1 MNRRNRLMASL
12 RGEAVDRPPVNFY
25 ELDGVRQNPDDPDP
39 FNIFNHVS
47 WKPLLDLT
55 LEKSDRIAMCFPD
68 IVGAAP
74 DPAADCTQ
82 QRTYYDENGSRYV
95 ETTIRAPGRT
105 LRSLN
110 RRDPDIDTVWT
121 MEHLLKDVEDFKAW
135 NALPQADFQGTID
148 TDSVLQIEEALGD
161 SGIVMIDTADPL
173 CVVAGL
179 FDLGVFTVT
188 AATEESLMHAA
199 LEKAARLI
207 QPRTEAVAQALPGR
221 LWRIY
226 GPEYATPPYLPPHLF
241 EAYATRY
248 VTPMVAAIQRHGGFA
263 RLHCHGR
270 IRDVLDHIAATGCM
284 ALDPIEPPPQGDVEL
299 SYVRRR
305 YGKQMTLFGNLEVS
319 DIETLPPDRMAEKVR
334 RALREGT
341 EGEGRGFVLMP
352 SAAPYGRILPDITRR
367 NYEVIIETVEKG
379 GC

>member
-1 MNRRNRLMASL
+1 MTRRERLMASL
-12 RGEAVDRPPVNFY
+12 RGKAVDRPPVNFY
-25 ELDGVRQNPDDPDP
+25 ELDGVRQHPDDPDR
-39 FNIFNHVS
+39 FNIFNHPS
-47 WKPLLDLT
+47 WKPLIDLT
-55 LEKSDRIAMCFPD
+55 RDKSDRIVMCFPE

-74 DPAADCTQ
+74 NPAAEHTR
-82 QRTYYDENGSRYV
+82 QRTYYDEKGSRYT
-95 ETTIRAPGRT
+95 ETILHAPGRT
-105 LRSLN
+105 LRSLT

-121 MEHLLKDVEDFKAW
+121 VEHLLKDVEDFRAW
-135 NALPQADFQGTID
+135 IGLPEADFRGTVD
-148 TDSVLQIEEALGD
+148 PSPVLQIEAALGD

-179 FDLGVFTVT
+179 FDLGAFTVI
-188 AATEESLMHAA
+188 AATEERLMHAA
-199 LEKAARLI
+199 LEKLARI
-207 QPRTEAVAQALPGR
+207 IHPRTEAVAEALPGR

-226 GPEYATPPYLPPHLF
+226 GPEYAAPPYLPPRLF

-270 IRDVLDHIAATGCM
+270 IRDVLDHIAATGCA

-299 SYVRRR
+299 SYVRRH

-319 DIETLPPDRMAEKVR
+319 DIETLPPERMAEKVR

-367 NYEVIIETVEKG
+367 NYEIIVETLETRAG
-379 GC
+379 